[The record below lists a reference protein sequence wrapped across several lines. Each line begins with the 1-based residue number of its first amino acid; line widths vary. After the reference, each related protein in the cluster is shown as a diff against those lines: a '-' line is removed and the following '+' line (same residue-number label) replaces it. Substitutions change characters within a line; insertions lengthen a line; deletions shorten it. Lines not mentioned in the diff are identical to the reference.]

1 MTVRIT
7 SMTDAEHGAATADA
21 GARSGTL
28 HSDRGSLPL
37 ERVDVR
43 VEIAG
48 LTSEV
53 ELTQD
58 FVNTFDVPLEA
69 TYVFPLPDRAAVTRM
84 RMTVDGRVVEAELL
98 EREAAR
104 RAYDDIIVSDRRA
117 AIVEEER
124 PDVFTM
130 RVGNILPAERVSVA
144 LTLVNPLAYQDGAA
158 TFRFPLVVAPRYIP
172 GAPLPDSAVGDGY
185 AADTDAVPDASR
197 ITPPVLLP
205 GFPHPVLATIDVG
218 IDPAG
223 LTLSEVRSNLPAE
236 STDDG
241 RITVQPGERA
251 NQDFVLRLRYGAED
265 LTDSLVLVPDAD
277 GDEGT
282 YQLTV
287 LPPASG
293 APPRPRDVV
302 LLLDRSRS
310 MAGWKVAAARRTAA
324 RIVDTLDSADRF
336 AVLTFGDLIERPA
349 GLPDGLVDASDRHRY
364 RAIEH
369 LARVDA
375 RGDTELLAPLRQGLA
390 LLRGSQGRDAV
401 LVVVTDGQ
409 VGNEDQLLRELSHEL
424 QQVRVYAVG
433 IDQALNGGFLD
444 RLVGLGAGHCE
455 LVESEDRLDEAMQA
469 LQRRIG
475 APLAHSLTL
484 HAQGLNI
491 IADSASPVRL
501 PDLLPGVPLVVTG
514 RYRGNATGTLTLRGT
529 TGEGGDWSA
538 TVAGQRREA
547 PAVTAGWARAHLRDL
562 EDRYVAA
569 ATEELEKRIVDTSLR
584 FTVLCRFT
592 GYVVACD
599 HRDSS
604 DPRVAAKGE
613 VQHRVMQPVEAP
625 AGWERWPARD
635 DAGIP
640 HQGAPR
646 SAGSADA
653 AGARVAT
660 PAAAAPSATTSSV
673 AARTIK
679 LRNAIAVAIAGVV
692 LVGLGWAWSLTRDGL
707 PVTARDSGVAGKP
720 SATADAT
727 VPGTKGG
734 IAENTVAAPEAPP
747 PPHTPPDGT
756 YKRDIVTTG
765 SLQMVV
771 AEPAQLADR
780 LVLTVTDAGGR
791 VDSRSERSG
800 TSSRS
805 GSPVVNLVV
814 RVPAD
819 KLDAVLADVKKL
831 GAVTSISINHAD
843 VTSQRVDLD
852 ARIEALQTS
861 VNRLLELM
869 RRADNTADLLAAE
882 SSLTQRQAE
891 LDSLRAQRA
900 TLGDQISYATINV
913 NLSAEPTVN
922 RVGFLGA
929 LDRGWHSVLSAA
941 YGIMLTAGFLLPW
954 LPVLA
959 VLVLAVVVVLRR
971 WSFPRASSAAG
982 SPTTSP

>member
-7 SMTDAEHGAATADA
+7 SMNDAEHGTAIADA
-21 GARSGTL
+21 EARLGTL
-28 HSDRGSLPL
+28 HAERGSLPL

-43 VEIAG
+43 VEITG

-58 FVNTFDVPLEA
+58 FINAFDVPLEA

-84 RMTVDGRVVEAELL
+84 RMTVNGRAVEAELV

-104 RAYDDIIVSDRRA
+104 RAYDGIIVSDRRA

-130 RVGNILPAERVSVA
+130 RVGNILPSERVSVA
-144 LTLVNPLAYQDGAA
+144 LTLVNPLTYQDGAA

-172 GAPLPDSAVGDGY
+172 GAPLADGAVGDGY

-197 ITPPVLLP
+197 ITPPMLLP
-205 GFPHPVLATIDVG
+205 GFPYPLLPTIDIG

-223 LTLSEVRSNLPAE
+223 LSLSEVRSNLPAV

-241 RITVQPGERA
+241 RIKVQPGGRA

-310 MAGWKVAAARRTAA
+310 MAGWKMAAARRTAA
-324 RIVDTLDSADRF
+324 RIVDTLGSADRF
-336 AVLTFGDLIERPA
+336 AVLTFGDLIEHPA

-409 VGNEDQLLRELSHEL
+409 VGNEDQVLRELSHGL
-424 QQVRVYAVG
+424 QQVRVHAVG
-433 IDQALNGGFLD
+433 IDRAVNAGFLH
-444 RLVGLGAGHCE
+444 RLVRLGAGHCE
-455 LVESEDRLDEAMQA
+455 LVESEDRLDEALQA
-469 LQRRIG
+469 VRRRIG

-484 HAQGLNI
+484 HTQGLNV
-491 IADSASPVRL
+491 IADTVSPVRL
-501 PDLLPGVPLVVTG
+501 PELVAGVPVVVTG
-514 RYRGNATGTLTLRGT
+514 RYRGSATGSLILRGT
-529 TGEGGDWSA
+529 TGDGGDWSA
-538 TVAGQRREA
+538 TVDGQRRES
-547 PAVTAGWARAHLRDL
+547 PVVTAGWARAHLRDL
-562 EDRYVAA
+562 EDRYAAA
-569 ATEELEKRIVDTSLR
+569 ATDELEKRIVDTSLR
-584 FTVLCRFT
+584 FRVLCRFT
-592 GYVVACD
+592 GYVVACEN
-599 HRDSS
+599 RDNS
-604 DPRVAAKGE
+604 DSPVAAEGE
-613 VQHRVMQPVEAP
+613 VRHRVMQPVEAP
-625 AGWERWPARD
+625 AGWERWPAGD
-635 DAGIP
+635 DAGNP
-640 HQGAPR
+640 QRGAPR
-646 SAGSADA
+646 SRGSAA
-653 AGARVAT
+653 E
-660 PAAAAPSATTSSV
+660 APSGAVPS
-673 AARTIK
+673 AFARTIK

-692 LVGLGWAWSLTRDGL
+692 LVCLGWAWSLTRDGL

-747 PPHTPPDGT
+747 LPHTPPDGT

-765 SLQMVV
+765 SLQLVV
-771 AEPAQLADR
+771 AQPAQVADR
-780 LVLTVTDAGGR
+780 LALSVTDAGGR
-791 VDSRSERSG
+791 VDSRSEQSG
-800 TSSRS
+800 LSS
-805 GSPVVNLVV
+805 PTVHLVV
-814 RVPAD
+814 RIPAD
-819 KLDAVLADVKKL
+819 RLDALLVDVKKL
-831 GAVTSISINHAD
+831 GAVTSMSISHAD

-900 TLGDQISYATINV
+900 ALGDQISYATINV
-913 NLSAEPTVN
+913 SLSVEPTVT

-929 LDRGWHSVLSAA
+929 LERGWHSVLSAA
-941 YGIMLTAGFLLPW
+941 YGVMLTAGFLLPW

-971 WSFPRASSAAG
+971 WSFPRASGAAG
-982 SPTTSP
+982 SPTTNC

>member
-7 SMTDAEHGAATADA
+7 SMTDAETAADLHA
-21 GARSGTL
+21 GLGTR
-28 HSDRGSLPL
+28 HAPRGNLPL
-37 ERVDVR
+37 DRVDVR
-43 VEIAG
+43 VDITG
-48 LTSEV
+48 LTSQV

-58 FVNTFDVPLEA
+58 FVNAFDVPLEA

-84 RMTVDGRVVEAELL
+84 RMSVDGRVVEAKLL

-104 RAYDDIIVSDRRA
+104 RAYDDTIASDRRA

-144 LTLVNPLAYQDGAA
+144 LTLVSPLAYEDGEA
-158 TFRFPLVVAPRYIP
+158 TFRFPLLVAPRYVP
-172 GAPLPDSAVGDGY
+172 GAPLADSPVGDGY
-185 AADTDAVPDASR
+185 ADDTDVVPDASR

-205 GFPHPVLATIDVG
+205 GFPYPVLPTIDVG

-223 LTLSEVRSNLPAE
+223 LTLSEVRSSLPAV

-241 RITVQPGERA
+241 RIKVQPGERA
-251 NQDFVLRLRYGAED
+251 NRDFVLRLRYGAEG

-302 LLLDRSRS
+302 LLLDRSHS
-310 MAGWKVAAARRTAA
+310 MAGWKIVAARRVST
-324 RIVDTLDSADRF
+324 RIVDALSSTDRF
-336 AVLTFGDLIERPA
+336 AVLTFGDRIDRA
-349 GLPDGLVDASDRHRY
+349 GGLADGLVEASDRHRY

-375 RGDTELLAPLRQGLA
+375 RGDTELLAPLRQGLS

-401 LVVVTDGQ
+401 LVLVTDGQ
-409 VGNEDQLLRELSHEL
+409 VGNEDQLLRELSDEL
-424 QQVRVYAVG
+424 QHVRVHTVG
-433 IDQALNGGFLD
+433 VDQAVNAGFLD
-444 RLVGLGAGHCE
+444 RLANIGGGHCE
-455 LVESEDRLDEAMQA
+455 LVESEDRLDEAMHA
-469 LQRRIG
+469 MQRRIG
-475 APLAHSLTL
+475 APLAHSLAL
-484 HAQGLNI
+484 RAEGLNT
-491 IADSASPVRL
+491 IADTASPVRL
-501 PDLLPGVPLVVTG
+501 PDLLPGVPLAVTG
-514 RYRGNATGTLTLRGT
+514 RYRGSATGTLTLRGT
-529 TGEGGDWSA
+529 TGDGGDWSV

-547 PAVTAGWARAHLRDL
+547 PAVTAHWARAHLRDL
-562 EDRYVAA
+562 EDRFAA
-569 ATEELEKRIVDTSLR
+569 AAGGLREDLEKRIVDTSLR
-584 FTVLCRFT
+584 FNVLSRFT
-592 GYVVACD
+592 GYVAL
-599 HRDSS
+599 DSE
-604 DPRVAAKGE
+604 DNRVVTEGE
-613 VQHRVMQPVEAP
+613 VQHRVIQPVETP
-625 AGWERWPARD
+625 AGWDRWP
-635 DAGIP
+635 
-640 HQGAPR
+640 PR
-646 SAGSADA
+646 GN
-653 AGARVAT
+653 AGARGVE
-660 PAAAAPSATTSSV
+660 PAAKAPSATASAAV
-673 AARTIK
+673 ARTIK

-727 VPGTKGG
+727 APGTKGG
-734 IAENTVAAPEAPP
+734 ITENTLAAPEAPAP
-747 PPHTPPDGT
+747 PPDGT

-771 AEPAQLADR
+771 AEPVQLADR
-780 LVLTVTDAGGR
+780 LVSAVTDAGGR

-814 RVPAD
+814 RIPAD

-831 GAVTSISINHAD
+831 GAVRSMSINHAD

-913 NLSAEPTVN
+913 NISAEPTVT

-959 VLVLAVVVVLRR
+959 VLVLAVVLVLRR
-971 WSFPRASSAAG
+971 WSFAQASGAG
-982 SPTTSP
+982 EGPTTSS